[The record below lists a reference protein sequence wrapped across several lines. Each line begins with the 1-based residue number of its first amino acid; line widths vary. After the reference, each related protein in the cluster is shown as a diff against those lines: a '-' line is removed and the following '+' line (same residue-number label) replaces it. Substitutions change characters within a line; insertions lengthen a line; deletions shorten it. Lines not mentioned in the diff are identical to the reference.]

1 MAGANQVSGKHPRR
15 RKRRRRNNPA
25 ALAQLAPA
33 NTTQTVALSM
43 PASLPVASLPL
54 PAVPLSTIRER
65 FKLLHTP
72 RSANG

>member
-1 MAGANQVSGKHPRR
+1 MSGKHPRR

-43 PASLPVASLPL
+43 PVASLPL

-65 FKLLHTP
+65 FKLLNTP